1 MRAEV
6 NKLYTR
12 MEEVLHKLDD
22 KIQEQEQEQQQHG
35 DICSKIQRLR
45 QQLEVKQYV
54 VLIAGNS

>member
-12 MEEVLHKLDD
+12 MEEVSHKLDD
-22 KIQEQEQEQQQHG
+22 KIQEQEQEQHG

-54 VLIAGNS
+54 VFIAGNS